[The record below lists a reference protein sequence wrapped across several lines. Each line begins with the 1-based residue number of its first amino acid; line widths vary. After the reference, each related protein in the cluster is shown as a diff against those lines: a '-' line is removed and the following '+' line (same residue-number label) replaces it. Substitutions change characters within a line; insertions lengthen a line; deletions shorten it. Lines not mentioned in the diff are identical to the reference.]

1 MSKFA
6 DMMAYLSALDDGFEH
21 VIAVD
26 AGFQTFQRAWVV
38 AEIAQGHEMGL
49 QQHLKLRNEGALHAH
64 KAELRSLDVR
74 NMRSSHPEDAIEIL
88 GGILD
93 KDSFNHHLQSMVFN
107 KKTGLLAT
115 WKGLDAAQKVRTA
128 GRVARQLADETG
140 EQPPSQRRA
149 E

>member
-38 AEIAQGHEMGL
+38 AEIAQGHDMGL
-49 QQHLKLRNEGALHAH
+49 QQHLKLRNEGALRAH
-64 KAELRSLDVR
+64 EVEPRSLDVR
-74 NMRSSHPEDAIEIL
+74 NTRSSRPEDTLEIL
-88 GGILD
+88 RGIPD
-93 KDSFNHHLQSMVFN
+93 KDGFNRHLQNTVFN

-128 GRVARQLADETG
+128 GRVARQLADEAG
-140 EQPPSQRRA
+140 E